1 MWCVDMMSKAMSRVF
16 CSSLRCVF
24 IVHFVVTVLI
34 ASLAL
39 AEEPLLFRPDLIQT
53 HAGQGIEI

>member
-1 MWCVDMMSKAMSRVF
+1 M
-16 CSSLRCVF
+16 F

-39 AEEPLLFRPDLIQT
+39 ALALAEESLLFRPDLIQT

>member
-1 MWCVDMMSKAMSRVF
+1 MWCANMQWKVLSRVF
-16 CSSLRCVF
+16 CPSLRCMF